1 MNSTPLEAIQLLD
14 RMKES
19 TRQGHRLDTA
29 RLRTSPHVSAGQAP
43 APGPSGGHGPSAS
56 LALLPSDTEIEL
68 RVFVDR
74 SVVEVFVN
82 GRQCIA
88 VRVYPERDDSVGV
101 IMRSQVAPSRL
112 LSFDA
117 WQMQSIW

>member
-1 MNSTPLEAIQLLD
+1 MRPRAPETASVCLGEDEPL
-14 RMKES
+14 
-19 TRQGHRLDTA
+19 
-29 RLRTSPHVSAGQAP
+29 
-43 APGPSGGHGPSAS
+43 
-56 LALLPSDTEIEL
+56 EL

-82 GRQCIA
+82 GRQCVA

-101 IMRSQVAPSRL
+101 SLRSQGVASRL
-112 LSFDA
+112 MSLDA